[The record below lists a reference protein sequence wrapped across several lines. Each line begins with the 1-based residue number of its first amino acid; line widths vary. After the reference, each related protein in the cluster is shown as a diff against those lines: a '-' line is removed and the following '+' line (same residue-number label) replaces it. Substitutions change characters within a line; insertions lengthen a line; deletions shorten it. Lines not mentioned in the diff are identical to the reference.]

1 MHCDLTFPKKL
12 AGYSVWTYYVNDF
25 DGVMN
30 FECQDGNIV
39 TGIGAYHSKNMKTGV
54 TNFGVLF

>member
-1 MHCDLTFPKKL
+1 MHCDLTFSKKL

-30 FECQDGNIV
+30 FECQDGKEEEIAAGENTQSIEIC
-39 TGIGAYHSKNMKTGV
+39 GLKPHH
-54 TNFGVLF
+54 